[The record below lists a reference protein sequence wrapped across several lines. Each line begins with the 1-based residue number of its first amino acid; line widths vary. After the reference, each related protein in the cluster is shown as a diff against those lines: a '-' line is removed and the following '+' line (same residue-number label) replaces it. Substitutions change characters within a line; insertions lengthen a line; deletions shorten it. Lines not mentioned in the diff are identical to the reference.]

1 MLIVEDLLLLLL
13 DDETGTPAKA
23 GTLPY
28 TLGGAVLVELAMLG
42 RIDADGEGSR
52 LSGPLVTATGDGP
65 LPDPLLQA
73 AWDEIARKPRPVQ
86 TLLLAI
92 GGDLWT
98 TVVDRLIAA
107 GQIRREKKRVLGLFR
122 MTQLP
127 SADVAH
133 EAELR
138 RGIRAV
144 LVDGETPDPRT
155 AAIVALL
162 SGSGALP
169 ELRPLIAW
177 SGDVY
182 RRAKALES
190 GNWGAAAVGTA
201 VTRTTTAIA
210 AASAAASAAV
220 IVTTVNS

>member
-42 RIDADGEGSR
+42 RIDVEGAGSV
-52 LSGPLVTATGDGP
+52 LTGPKVVAVGDGP

-73 AWDEIARKPRPVQ
+73 AYDEIARKPRTVQ

-98 TVVDRLIAA
+98 TVTGRLVER
-107 GQIRREKKRVLGLFR
+107 GELRRESKRVLGLFR
-122 MTQLP
+122 TTRLP
-127 SADVAH
+127 SVDTGH
-133 EAELR
+133 EAQLR
-138 RGIRAV
+138 AAIRAV
-144 LVDGETPDPRT
+144 LVDGAEPDART
-155 AAIVALL
+155 AAITALL

-169 ELRPLIAW
+169 ELRPRLAW
-177 SGDVY
+177 SGDVH
-182 RRAKALES
+182 RRAKELEK
-190 GNWGAAAVGTA
+190 GHWGASAVGTA
-201 VTRTTTAIA
+201 VARTTAAVA
-210 AASAAASAAV
+210 AASAAATAAV
-220 IVTTVNS
+220 ITTVTT